1 MSLKERIK
9 NIMVALDCLLFCA
22 VCLGNT
28 QRGETASEAAWKLER
43 DGKFFGFMRPVID
56 YLFFF
61 DPDHCRTSYEQALEL
76 AKLKG
81 EQL

>member
-43 DGKFFGFMRPVID
+43 DGKFFGFTRPLID
-56 YLFFF
+56 TLFFF
-61 DPDHCRTSYEQALEL
+61 DPNHCRTSYEHAVEF

-81 EQL
+81 SKP